1 MNSPLADGS
10 SSRLEISVQKTNG
23 RRRNLAI
30 VVLLDTNA
38 AAAAIKITF
47 GAAARWVYLHKSS
60 FGIQLVTRSRKR
72 YSGSKKKCSLL
83 SAARFNCLYTRR
95 VINPFNLTFL
105 QLGNNKQTESPCCRC
120 RRLFKLRPGPP
131 LHCFRLLNIQPEQLD
146 SIQLMTQHV
155 NAFATLRRPRLP
167 MDCPPPPRVHANG
180 PARLFFFFFF
190 LKSCPSSV

>member
-30 VVLLDTNA
+30 VVLLDTN

-105 QLGNNKQTESPCCRC
+105 QLGNNKQTESPSVVVVVVC
-120 RRLFKLRPGPP
+120 LNSGP
-131 LHCFRLLNIQPEQLD
+131 
-146 SIQLMTQHV
+146 
-155 NAFATLRRPRLP
+155 A
-167 MDCPPPPRVHANG
+167 PPPPLFQTLKH
-180 PARLFFFFFF
+180 PAGAAGFNSVDDTTCQCFRHSATPSSSDGLRPPCTRQRSRTTFLFFFRF